1 MEKGRGRRMSCKEV
15 AKLIQKM
22 PELNGAFGKL
32 TENSKTWMV
41 YVNSLTD
48 VECSK

>member
-1 MEKGRGRRMSCKEV
+1 MEKGQSRRLSCKEV
-15 AKLIQKM
+15 AKLIQEM
-22 PELNGAFGKL
+22 PELDGVFGEL

-48 VECSK
+48 PECNK